1 MSIPPISRKKRLGF
15 FSRLLDDAP
24 AGERY
29 RLVTEQIAHAEAL
42 GFDSAWV
49 AQHHFHENEGG
60 LPSPLVFLAHV
71 AQRTQRIRLGT
82 GVVTLTMEN
91 AIRVAEDAAVLDLLS
106 GGRLEVGLGTGGT
119 AESFEAF
126 GVDGG
131 ERGAV
136 FGRNLQRLRAAWR
149 GDVLPGGVR
158 VYPQAPQLLQ
168 RLWQA
173 TFSVEGAR
181 RAGAAGEGLMLSRTQ
196 PRPDQAPGL
205 SLSGIQNPIID
216 AYLAALPPGAAPRIL
231 GSRTLFV
238 ADRREEALHWAE
250 IGLRRLALRHAGAL
264 AGPSSAGLF
273 ARVDPQ
279 APLEQLIAAYDVHLG
294 TPGDVIASLQ
304 ADTALARATDLV
316 FQVHSIDPPHQAI
329 LRSLELTASVVAP
342 ALGWAGPPSTAC
354 ASTAAEPAL
363 HAA

>member
-1 MSIPPISRKKRLGF
+1 LSNPAIPQKKRLGF

-71 AQRTQRIRLGT
+71 AQSTQRIRLGT
-82 GVVTLTMEN
+82 GVVTLSMEN

-126 GVDGG
+126 GVDGR

-173 TFSVEGAR
+173 TFSVEGAQ

-196 PRPDQAPGL
+196 PRPDLAPGL
-205 SLSGIQNPIID
+205 SLAEIQNPIID
-216 AYLAALPPGAAPRIL
+216 AYLAALPPGGTPRIL

-238 ADRREEALHWAE
+238 TDHREDALHWAE
-250 IGLRRLALRHAGAL
+250 IGLRRLALRHAHAV
-264 AGPSSAGLF
+264 AGPF
-273 ARVDPQ
+273 PRVDPQ

-294 TPGDVIASLQ
+294 TPDDVIASLR
-304 ADTALARATDLV
+304 ADTALARTTDLV

-342 ALGWAGPPSTAC
+342 ALGWIGLPGAAFVS
-354 ASTAAEPAL
+354 ASVAIEPAL
-363 HAA
+363 QAA